1 MAKFLIVLP
10 TRELVIQVK
19 EEIDTLNSRPRPDF
33 RSVAVYG
40 QSSINTQISIIESGV
55 DIIVATPGR
64 LVDLLKREVI
74 KMKSMQVLCFDEAD
88 EMLKMGFQ
96 T

>member
-40 QSSINTQISIIESGV
+40 QSSINTQISII
-55 DIIVATPGR
+55 
-64 LVDLLKREVI
+64 
-74 KMKSMQVLCFDEAD
+74 
-88 EMLKMGFQ
+88 
-96 T
+96 

>member
-1 MAKFLIVLP
+1 M
-10 TRELVIQVK
+10 
-19 EEIDTLNSRPRPDF
+19 
-33 RSVAVYG
+33 
-40 QSSINTQISIIESGV
+40 